1 MEMGNSIRILTVR
14 GIDIRMHFTFP
25 LILIWGAIQ
34 FALISEEVVPGAI
47 FGILVTSLLFAIVI
61 LHELGHS
68 FAAQYYGVDVEQ
80 IVLWPIGGVAQLAE
94 IPDKPNQE
102 FVIAIA
108 GPLVNFGLAI
118 LLWIIGLLFGQ
129 EVALGNLAEILS
141 GAEIL
146 TFGTIFNYIFYTNLF
161 LGLFNLLPAFPMDGG
176 RILRALL
183 ATRLNYVRATKI
195 ATRIGQ
201 YMAWLLGLWGFLGG
215 GFFMI
220 LIAIFVYLGAGQEG
234 EMVEVR
240 NVLKGLTVRQAY
252 SRQALTLNPHASLQE
267 AIDLTLSSFQS
278 DFSICEESRLVG
290 LLTYPRLLEALKQ
303 DGPESPVSR
312 AMLADIVPAAPED
325 EIFEV
330 QQRMTTENLSALP
343 VVAEGTYLGMLTSRD
358 ISELYTL
365 VSSQPGIVIPAERV

>member
-1 MEMGNSIRILTVR
+1 MGNSIRIFTVR

-25 LILIWGAIQ
+25 LILVWGAIQ
-34 FALISEEVVPGAI
+34 FALLGDDVVPGAI
-47 FGILVTSLLFAIVI
+47 FGILVTLLLFAIVV

-68 FAAQYYGVDVEQ
+68 FAAQYFGVDVEQ

-108 GPLVNFGLAI
+108 GPLVNFVLAI
-118 LLWIIGLLFGQ
+118 LFWIVALLFGLEIQ
-129 EVALGNLAEILS
+129 LGNLAELLS
-141 GAEIL
+141 GSDIL
-146 TFGTIFNYIFYTNLF
+146 TFGAIFNYLFYTNLF

-183 ATRLNYVRATKI
+183 ATRLSYVRATQI

-234 EMVEVR
+234 QMVEVR

-252 SRQALTLNPHASLQE
+252 SRQALTLGPNATLQE

-278 DFSICEESRLVG
+278 DFSICEENRLVG

-312 AMLADIVPAAPED
+312 TMLTNIKPAAPDD

-343 VVAEGTYLGMLTSRD
+343 VALDGNYLGMLTNRD

-365 VSSQPGIVIPAERV
+365 VSSQPGIVIPAERG